1 MTKSYEF
8 NWQKHVPDFLQ
19 EGAVFDRFDEP
30 LHLSCDSWRFDAETS
45 LNHTHTYFLFLIS
58 CVTQSGAEMTLCAA
72 HKHPQMLI
80 RGILDAADV
89 FVGESLR
96 LNVACP
102 ACADRSQK
110 RTPPHAL
117 THVRPDSAGLRAGD
131 VAPLVCDRRGSV
143 IVTETRDPFV
153 FEPSCHFKVDEFGF
167 FLTWKSDGK
176 EGQLLECSLIN
187 SIRPGVVPKMKPF
200 RGSMIRR
207 SVRRADGTRHARD
220 PGASGGRETRETL
233 REPSRRVCLLYVC
246 TRVLLTV
253 RDYISHSGC
262 ACQILTRVRV
272 AAQPRPSLVFVFCS
286 QVFTAG
292 SDCNIYLSARLWRWL
307 VFTGAD
313 GNPLQLFVKQED
325 PKILASLEA
334 AGKSEA
340 DLDGRI
346 ICICSGPDLV
356 NLSFM
361 YMVTDNTETAKKWM
375 EGLRSVIHNF
385 KANNV
390 CPMTCLK
397 KHWMRLSFLTNV
409 NGKIPVRGITRTFG
423 SGKTEKGIFQ
433 ALKEL
438 GLPSGKNDEIEHSAF
453 TFDIFYALT
462 QKICPR
468 TDIEELFKK
477 INGDKSDYLT
487 VEQLVS
493 FLNENQRDPRLNEIL
508 FPFYD
513 AKRVMQI
520 IEKYERDADLK
531 KKVSY
536 SIPIIITYI
545 EMEHPL
551 AHYFISSSH
560 NTYLTGRQFGGKSSV
575 EMYRQVLLS
584 GCRCVELDCWD
595 GKGEDQEP
603 IITHGKAMCTDIL
616 FKDVIQAIK
625 ETAFVTSEYPV
636 ILSFENHCSKPQ
648 QYKMA
653 KYCEEIFGDLLL
665 KQPLEGFPV
674 RDILFPRTQ
683 IQTRPA
689 LVSVENIESGQPLP
703 SPNDLKRKILIKN
716 KRLKPE
722 VEQTL
727 DGKELNSD
735 MKTSNTL
742 SLSEDPSDPDAQDSS
757 LRKKIPD
764 DDVTE
769 ISEATEITDATDV
782 SEASDLENKK
792 KGVETAEDADA
803 EQQLIASYKYEGAT
817 TNIHPYLSAMVNYA
831 QPVKFQGFEVAEER
845 NIHHNMSSFNESVGL
860 GYLKT
865 NAIEFVKYPLT
876 SAHNYPSALKR
887 SGDTV
892 LNDAEITS
900 LVMSFDVDV
909 SRFLGNESAFVP
921 CVPCDPCWAKCT
933 FELFKGNSL
942 SGEPCLSSGS
952 VPLLFPPQTRSY
964 NKRQMSRIYPKGGR
978 VDSSNYMP
986 QIFWNAGCQMV
997 SLNFQTPGTAAA
1009 AGSESRRAPLLYG
1022 ERERERERRARLA
1035 AHLGMQ
1041 LNQGKFE
1048 YNGACGYLLK
1058 PDFMRRADRMF
1069 DPFSE
1074 TPVDGVIAATCSVQV
1089 FSGQFLSDKKIGTYV
1104 EVDMY
1109 GLPTDT
1115 IRKEF
1120 RTRMVM
1126 NNGLN
1131 PYYNEEPFVFRKWHC
1146 GTADLWSVSVVS
1158 VSRSRDA
1165 NILLHQHKDP
1175 SVILPDLAVLRIAVY
1190 DDNNKLIGQRIL
1202 PLDGLQA
1209 GYRHIS
1215 LRNEGNK
1222 PLSLPTVFCNIVL
1235 KTYVPDGFGDVPNE
1249 NCKSDKKGKVSQ
1261 VKTNVTPQ
1269 SSSEVNATQN
1279 NISESKRDNS
1289 AIVNQ
1294 VNIEDLKQMK
1304 TFIKLMKKQQ
1314 KELNTLK
1321 KRHAKE
1327 HNAMQ
1332 KSHCTQVDKMVA
1344 QHDKEKFTL
1353 EKLLEKAIKKR
1364 GENNCSDLKKET
1376 AIKVETLTTDH
1387 KEKVKDM
1394 VAQHTKE
1401 WSEMI
1406 NCHSTEEQEMK
1417 DAHVTQQCELL
1428 RKLLASVQEQQTLQL
1443 KLIHERQSKEMK
1455 ANQAKTSMENSKAIS
1470 QDKSIKNKAERERR
1484 VRELNCSNTKKF
1496 LEERKRLAM
1505 KQAKELEQLQK
1516 SQREQLEKLEKFNEQ
1531 AKDMQKMVKLEEDMD
1546 RRPATVPR
1554 PPALTPPPQRRR
1566 PANPALTVAPPT
1578 LPSSCGSGE
1587 DAAGGTDSSHTFL
1600 YAITII
1606 IFIISSAA
1614 AIMGRQLNTNV
1625 DAVWNPDHTSF
1636 YHPLRFMRPAVSE
1649 LAVDLQLRIAGSV
1662 LRGAVVRIGI
1672 DANRF
1677 PFSDETLNFGST
1689 RV

>member
-1 MTKSYEF
+1 
-8 NWQKHVPDFLQ
+8 
-19 EGAVFDRFDEP
+19 
-30 LHLSCDSWRFDAETS
+30 
-45 LNHTHTYFLFLIS
+45 
-58 CVTQSGAEMTLCAA
+58 
-72 HKHPQMLI
+72 
-80 RGILDAADV
+80 
-89 FVGESLR
+89 
-96 LNVACP
+96 
-102 ACADRSQK
+102 
-110 RTPPHAL
+110 
-117 THVRPDSAGLRAGD
+117 
-131 VAPLVCDRRGSV
+131 
-143 IVTETRDPFV
+143 
-153 FEPSCHFKVDEFGF
+153 
-167 FLTWKSDGK
+167 
-176 EGQLLECSLIN
+176 
-187 SIRPGVVPKMKPF
+187 
-200 RGSMIRR
+200 
-207 SVRRADGTRHARD
+207 
-220 PGASGGRETRETL
+220 
-233 REPSRRVCLLYVC
+233 
-246 TRVLLTV
+246 
-253 RDYISHSGC
+253 
-262 ACQILTRVRV
+262 
-272 AAQPRPSLVFVFCS
+272 
-286 QVFTAG
+286 
-292 SDCNIYLSARLWRWL
+292 
-307 VFTGAD
+307 
-313 GNPLQLFVKQED
+313 
-325 PKILASLEA
+325 
-334 AGKSEA
+334 
-340 DLDGRI
+340 
-346 ICICSGPDLV
+346 
-356 NLSFM
+356 
-361 YMVTDNTETAKKWM
+361 
-375 EGLRSVIHNF
+375 
-385 KANNV
+385 
-390 CPMTCLK
+390 
-397 KHWMRLSFLTNV
+397 
-409 NGKIPVRGITRTFG
+409 
-423 SGKTEKGIFQ
+423 
-433 ALKEL
+433 
-438 GLPSGKNDEIEHSAF
+438 
-453 TFDIFYALT
+453 
-462 QKICPR
+462 
-468 TDIEELFKK
+468 
-477 INGDKSDYLT
+477 
-487 VEQLVS
+487 
-493 FLNENQRDPRLNEIL
+493 
-508 FPFYD
+508 
-513 AKRVMQI
+513 MQI

-531 KKVSY
+531 KKGRMSCDGFCRYLMSDENAPVFLDRLDLCQ
-536 SIPIIITYI
+536 

-722 VEQTL
+722 VEQKQLESFKKHMEAGEMSIQAGEDENDEDLDSAL

-865 NAIEFVKYPLT
+865 NAIEFV
-876 SAHNYPSALKR
+876 N
-887 SGDTV
+887 
-892 LNDAEITS
+892 
-900 LVMSFDVDV
+900 
-909 SRFLGNESAFVP
+909 
-921 CVPCDPCWAKCT
+921 
-933 FELFKGNSL
+933 
-942 SGEPCLSSGS
+942 
-952 VPLLFPPQTRSY
+952 Y

-997 SLNFQTPGTAAA
+997 SLNFQTPD
-1009 AGSESRRAPLLYG
+1009 
-1022 ERERERERRARLA
+1022 
-1035 AHLGMQ
+1035 LGMQ

-1131 PYYNEEPFVFRKWHC
+1131 PYYNEEPFVFRK
-1146 GTADLWSVSVVS
+1146 
-1158 VSRSRDA
+1158 
-1165 NILLHQHKDP
+1165 
-1175 SVILPDLAVLRIAVY
+1175 VILPDLAVLRIAVY

-1235 KTYVPDGFGDVPNE
+1235 KTYVPDGFGAIVDALSDPKKFLTIAEKRADQMRALGIETSDIADVPNE

-1531 AKDMQKMVKLEEDMD
+1531 LLKSHHANSQTQGQRHAED
-1546 RRPATVPR
+1546 
-1554 PPALTPPPQRRR
+1554 
-1566 PANPALTVAPPT
+1566 
-1578 LPSSCGSGE
+1578 GE
-1587 DAAGGTDSSHTFL
+1587 AGGGHGPQTSHGGVG
-1600 YAITII
+1600 A
-1606 IFIISSAA
+1606 
-1614 AIMGRQLNTNV
+1614 
-1625 DAVWNPDHTSF
+1625 P
-1636 YHPLRFMRPAVSE
+1636 
-1649 LAVDLQLRIAGSV
+1649 SV
-1662 LRGAVVRIGI
+1662 
-1672 DANRF
+1672 N
-1677 PFSDETLNFGST
+1677 
-1689 RV
+1689 

>member
-8 NWQKHVPDFLQ
+8 NWQKRIPDFLQ
-19 EGAVFDRFDEP
+19 EGAVFDRFDE
-30 LHLSCDSWRFDAETS
+30 
-45 LNHTHTYFLFLIS
+45 
-58 CVTQSGAEMTLCAA
+58 
-72 HKHPQMLI
+72 
-80 RGILDAADV
+80 
-89 FVGESLR
+89 
-96 LNVACP
+96 
-102 ACADRSQK
+102 
-110 RTPPHAL
+110 
-117 THVRPDSAGLRAGD
+117 
-131 VAPLVCDRRGSV
+131 
-143 IVTETRDPFV
+143 DPFV

-187 SIRPGVVPKMKPF
+187 SIRPGVVPK
-200 RGSMIRR
+200 
-207 SVRRADGTRHARD
+207 
-220 PGASGGRETRETL
+220 
-233 REPSRRVCLLYVC
+233 
-246 TRVLLTV
+246 
-253 RDYISHSGC
+253 
-262 ACQILTRVRV
+262 
-272 AAQPRPSLVFVFCS
+272 
-286 QVFTAG
+286 
-292 SDCNIYLSARLWRWL
+292 
-307 VFTGAD
+307 
-313 GNPLQLFVKQED
+313 D

-334 AGKSEA
+334 AGKNDA

-346 ICICSGPDLV
+346 ICVCSGTDLV

-361 YMVTDNTETAKKWM
+361 YMVMDNTDMTKKWM
-375 EGLRSVIHNF
+375 EGLKSVIHNF

-508 FPFYD
+508 FPFYE

-531 KKVSY
+531 KKGRMSSDGFCRYLMSDENAPVFLDRLDLCQ
-536 SIPIIITYI
+536 
-545 EMEHPL
+545 EMDQPL
-551 AHYFISSSH
+551 AHYLISSSH

-636 ILSFENHCSKPQ
+636 ILSFENHCSKTQ

-653 KYCEEIFGDLLL
+653 KYCEEIFGELLL

-674 RDILFPRTQ
+674 RDLFPRTQ

-689 LVSVENIESGQPLP
+689 LVSVENIEAGQQLP

-722 VEQTL
+722 VEQKQLESFKKHMEAGEMSIQAGEDENEEDLDSAL

-735 MKTSNTL
+735 LKSSNTL
-742 SLSEDPSDPDAQDSS
+742 SLLEDADAEAQDSS
-757 LRKKIPD
+757 RKKIPD

-792 KGVETAEDADA
+792 KSVETAEEADA

-831 QPVKFQGFEVAEER
+831 QPVKFQSFEVAEER

-865 NAIEFVKYPLT
+865 NAIEFV
-876 SAHNYPSALKR
+876 N
-887 SGDTV
+887 
-892 LNDAEITS
+892 
-900 LVMSFDVDV
+900 
-909 SRFLGNESAFVP
+909 
-921 CVPCDPCWAKCT
+921 
-933 FELFKGNSL
+933 
-942 SGEPCLSSGS
+942 
-952 VPLLFPPQTRSY
+952 Y

-997 SLNFQTPGTAAA
+997 SLNFQTPD
-1009 AGSESRRAPLLYG
+1009 
-1022 ERERERERRARLA
+1022 
-1035 AHLGMQ
+1035 LGMQ

-1058 PDFMRRADRMF
+1058 PDFMRRGDRMF

-1131 PYYNEEPFVFRKWHC
+1131 PYYNEEPFVFRK
-1146 GTADLWSVSVVS
+1146 
-1158 VSRSRDA
+1158 
-1165 NILLHQHKDP
+1165 
-1175 SVILPDLAVLRIAVY
+1175 VILPDLAVLRIAVY

-1235 KTYVPDGFGDVPNE
+1235 KTYVPDGFGAIVDALSDPKKFLTIAEKRADQMRALGIETSDIADVPNE
-1249 NCKSDKKGKVSQ
+1249 NCKSDKKGKVNQ

-1279 NISESKRDNS
+1279 NVSESKRDNS

-1321 KRHAKE
+1321 KRHTKE
-1327 HNAMQ
+1327 HNTMQ

-1364 GENNCSDLKKET
+1364 GENNCSELKKET

-1428 RKLLASVQEQQTLQL
+1428 KKLLASVQEQQTLQL

-1484 VRELNCSNTKKF
+1484 VRELNSSNTKKF

-1546 RRPATVPR
+1546 RRPATV
-1554 PPALTPPPQRRR
+1554 
-1566 PANPALTVAPPT
+1566 V
-1578 LPSSCGSGE
+1578 
-1587 DAAGGTDSSHTFL
+1587 
-1600 YAITII
+1600 
-1606 IFIISSAA
+1606 
-1614 AIMGRQLNTNV
+1614 
-1625 DAVWNPDHTSF
+1625 
-1636 YHPLRFMRPAVSE
+1636 
-1649 LAVDLQLRIAGSV
+1649 
-1662 LRGAVVRIGI
+1662 
-1672 DANRF
+1672 
-1677 PFSDETLNFGST
+1677 
-1689 RV
+1689 

>member
-1 MTKSYEF
+1 
-8 NWQKHVPDFLQ
+8 
-19 EGAVFDRFDEP
+19 
-30 LHLSCDSWRFDAETS
+30 
-45 LNHTHTYFLFLIS
+45 
-58 CVTQSGAEMTLCAA
+58 
-72 HKHPQMLI
+72 
-80 RGILDAADV
+80 
-89 FVGESLR
+89 
-96 LNVACP
+96 
-102 ACADRSQK
+102 
-110 RTPPHAL
+110 
-117 THVRPDSAGLRAGD
+117 
-131 VAPLVCDRRGSV
+131 
-143 IVTETRDPFV
+143 
-153 FEPSCHFKVDEFGF
+153 
-167 FLTWKSDGK
+167 
-176 EGQLLECSLIN
+176 
-187 SIRPGVVPKMKPF
+187 
-200 RGSMIRR
+200 
-207 SVRRADGTRHARD
+207 
-220 PGASGGRETRETL
+220 
-233 REPSRRVCLLYVC
+233 
-246 TRVLLTV
+246 
-253 RDYISHSGC
+253 
-262 ACQILTRVRV
+262 
-272 AAQPRPSLVFVFCS
+272 
-286 QVFTAG
+286 
-292 SDCNIYLSARLWRWL
+292 
-307 VFTGAD
+307 
-313 GNPLQLFVKQED
+313 
-325 PKILASLEA
+325 
-334 AGKSEA
+334 
-340 DLDGRI
+340 
-346 ICICSGPDLV
+346 
-356 NLSFM
+356 
-361 YMVTDNTETAKKWM
+361 
-375 EGLRSVIHNF
+375 
-385 KANNV
+385 
-390 CPMTCLK
+390 
-397 KHWMRLSFLTNV
+397 
-409 NGKIPVRGITRTFG
+409 
-423 SGKTEKGIFQ
+423 
-433 ALKEL
+433 
-438 GLPSGKNDEIEHSAF
+438 
-453 TFDIFYALT
+453 
-462 QKICPR
+462 
-468 TDIEELFKK
+468 
-477 INGDKSDYLT
+477 
-487 VEQLVS
+487 
-493 FLNENQRDPRLNEIL
+493 
-508 FPFYD
+508 
-513 AKRVMQI
+513 MQI

-531 KKVSY
+531 KKGHMSSDGFCRYLMSDENAPVFLDRLDLCQ
-536 SIPIIITYI
+536 

-551 AHYFISSSH
+551 AHYLISSSH

-636 ILSFENHCSKPQ
+636 ILSFENHCSKTQ

-653 KYCEEIFGDLLL
+653 KYCEEIFGELLL

-674 RDILFPRTQ
+674 RDLFPRTQ
-683 IQTRPA
+683 IQTFM
-689 LVSVENIESGQPLP
+689 ENIEAGQPLP
-703 SPNDLKRKILIKN
+703 SPSDLKRKILIKN

-722 VEQTL
+722 VEQKQLESFKKHMEAGEMSLQTGEDENDEDL
-727 DGKELNSD
+727 DSALEGKELNSD

-764 DDVTE
+764 EDVTE

-782 SEASDLENKK
+782 SEASELENKK

-817 TNIHPYLSAMVNYA
+817 TNIHPHLSAMVNYA
-831 QPVKFQGFEVAEER
+831 QPVKFQSFQVAEER

-865 NAIEFVKYPLT
+865 NAIEFV
-876 SAHNYPSALKR
+876 N
-887 SGDTV
+887 
-892 LNDAEITS
+892 
-900 LVMSFDVDV
+900 
-909 SRFLGNESAFVP
+909 
-921 CVPCDPCWAKCT
+921 
-933 FELFKGNSL
+933 
-942 SGEPCLSSGS
+942 
-952 VPLLFPPQTRSY
+952 Y

-997 SLNFQTPGTAAA
+997 SLNFQTPD
-1009 AGSESRRAPLLYG
+1009 
-1022 ERERERERRARLA
+1022 
-1035 AHLGMQ
+1035 LGMQ

-1131 PYYNEEPFVFRKWHC
+1131 PYYNEEPFVFRK
-1146 GTADLWSVSVVS
+1146 
-1158 VSRSRDA
+1158 
-1165 NILLHQHKDP
+1165 
-1175 SVILPDLAVLRIAVY
+1175 VILPDLAVLRIAVY

-1235 KTYVPDGFGDVPNE
+1235 KTYVPDGFGAIVDALSDPKKFLTIAEKRADQMRALGIETSDIADVPNE
-1249 NCKSDKKGKVSQ
+1249 SCKSDKKGKVSQ

-1269 SSSEVNATQN
+1269 SSSDVNATQN
-1279 NISESKRDNS
+1279 NVSENKRDNFS
-1289 AIVNQ
+1289 ILNL

-1332 KSHCTQVDKMVA
+1332 KSHCTQVDRMVA
-1344 QHDKEKFTL
+1344 QHDKEKFSL

-1364 GENNCSDLKKET
+1364 GENNCSELKKET

-1387 KEKVKDM
+1387 KEKVKDI

-1455 ANQAKTSMENSKAIS
+1455 GNQAKTSMENSKAIS

-1484 VRELNCSNTKKF
+1484 VRELNSSNTKKF

-1516 SQREQLEKLEKFNEQ
+1516 SQREQLDKLEKFNEQ
-1531 AKDMQKMVKLEEDMD
+1531 LLKSHHANSQTQGQRHAEDGE
-1546 RRPATVPR
+1546 AGGGHG
-1554 PPALTPPPQRRR
+1554 PQ
-1566 PANPALTVAPPT
+1566 TSHGGVSAPPV
-1578 LPSSCGSGE
+1578 
-1587 DAAGGTDSSHTFL
+1587 
-1600 YAITII
+1600 
-1606 IFIISSAA
+1606 
-1614 AIMGRQLNTNV
+1614 N
-1625 DAVWNPDHTSF
+1625 
-1636 YHPLRFMRPAVSE
+1636 
-1649 LAVDLQLRIAGSV
+1649 
-1662 LRGAVVRIGI
+1662 
-1672 DANRF
+1672 
-1677 PFSDETLNFGST
+1677 
-1689 RV
+1689 

>member
-1 MTKSYEF
+1 MTKSYQF
-8 NWQKHVPDFLQ
+8 NWQKHIPDFLQ
-19 EGAVFDRFDEP
+19 EGAVFDRFDE
-30 LHLSCDSWRFDAETS
+30 
-45 LNHTHTYFLFLIS
+45 
-58 CVTQSGAEMTLCAA
+58 
-72 HKHPQMLI
+72 
-80 RGILDAADV
+80 
-89 FVGESLR
+89 
-96 LNVACP
+96 
-102 ACADRSQK
+102 
-110 RTPPHAL
+110 
-117 THVRPDSAGLRAGD
+117 
-131 VAPLVCDRRGSV
+131 
-143 IVTETRDPFV
+143 DPFV

-187 SIRPGVVPKMKPF
+187 SIRPGVVPK
-200 RGSMIRR
+200 
-207 SVRRADGTRHARD
+207 
-220 PGASGGRETRETL
+220 
-233 REPSRRVCLLYVC
+233 
-246 TRVLLTV
+246 
-253 RDYISHSGC
+253 
-262 ACQILTRVRV
+262 
-272 AAQPRPSLVFVFCS
+272 
-286 QVFTAG
+286 
-292 SDCNIYLSARLWRWL
+292 
-307 VFTGAD
+307 
-313 GNPLQLFVKQED
+313 D

-334 AGKSEA
+334 SGKSEA

-346 ICICSGPDLV
+346 ICVCSGTDLV

-361 YMVTDNTETAKKWM
+361 YMVTDSTDTAKKWM
-375 EGLRSVIHNF
+375 EGLKSVIHNF

-477 INGDKSDYLT
+477 INGDKTDYLT

-508 FPFYD
+508 FPFYE

-520 IEKYERDADLK
+520 IEKYERDTDLK
-531 KKVSY
+531 KKGHMSSDGFCRYLMSDENAPVFLDRLDLCQ
-536 SIPIIITYI
+536 

-595 GKGEDQEP
+595 GKSEDQEP

-636 ILSFENHCSKPQ
+636 ILSFENHCSKTQ

-653 KYCEEIFGDLLL
+653 KYCEEIFGELLL

-674 RDILFPRTQ
+674 RDLFPCTQ

-689 LVSVENIESGQPLP
+689 LIEAGQPLP

-722 VEQTL
+722 VEQKQLESFKKHMEAGEMSIQTGEDEIDEDL
-727 DGKELNSD
+727 DSALDCKELNSD
-735 MKTSNTL
+735 LKSSNTV
-742 SLSEDPSDPDAQDSS
+742 SLSEDPDAEAQDSS
-757 LRKKIPD
+757 RKKIPN

-769 ISEATEITDATDV
+769 ISEATEIMDATDV
-782 SEASDLENKK
+782 SEVSELENKK
-792 KGVETAEDADA
+792 KSAEAAEDADA

-831 QPVKFQGFEVAEER
+831 QPVKFQSFEVAEER

-865 NAIEFVKYPLT
+865 NAIEFV
-876 SAHNYPSALKR
+876 N
-887 SGDTV
+887 
-892 LNDAEITS
+892 
-900 LVMSFDVDV
+900 
-909 SRFLGNESAFVP
+909 
-921 CVPCDPCWAKCT
+921 
-933 FELFKGNSL
+933 
-942 SGEPCLSSGS
+942 
-952 VPLLFPPQTRSY
+952 Y

-997 SLNFQTPGTAAA
+997 SLNFQTPD
-1009 AGSESRRAPLLYG
+1009 
-1022 ERERERERRARLA
+1022 
-1035 AHLGMQ
+1035 LGMQ

-1131 PYYNEEPFVFRKWHC
+1131 PYYNEEPFVFRK
-1146 GTADLWSVSVVS
+1146 
-1158 VSRSRDA
+1158 
-1165 NILLHQHKDP
+1165 
-1175 SVILPDLAVLRIAVY
+1175 VILPDLAVLRIAVY

-1235 KTYVPDGFGDVPNE
+1235 KTYVPDGFGAIVDALSDPKKFLTIAEKRADQMRALGIETSDIADIPNE

-1269 SSSEVNATQN
+1269 SSSEMNATQN
-1279 NISESKRDNS
+1279 NVSESKRDNS
-1289 AIVNQ
+1289 AIVNH

-1364 GENNCSDLKKET
+1364 GENNCSELKKET
-1376 AIKVETLTTDH
+1376 AIKVEMLTTDH
-1387 KEKVKDM
+1387 KEKVKDI

-1484 VRELNCSNTKKF
+1484 VRELNSSNTKKF

-1516 SQREQLEKLEKFNEQ
+1516 SQREQLDKLEKFNEQ
-1531 AKDMQKMVKLEEDMD
+1531 LLKSHHANSQTQGQRHAED
-1546 RRPATVPR
+1546 
-1554 PPALTPPPQRRR
+1554 
-1566 PANPALTVAPPT
+1566 
-1578 LPSSCGSGE
+1578 GE
-1587 DAAGGTDSSHTFL
+1587 AGGGHGPQTSHGGV
-1600 YAITII
+1600 
-1606 IFIISSAA
+1606 SA
-1614 AIMGRQLNTNV
+1614 
-1625 DAVWNPDHTSF
+1625 P
-1636 YHPLRFMRPAVSE
+1636 
-1649 LAVDLQLRIAGSV
+1649 SV
-1662 LRGAVVRIGI
+1662 
-1672 DANRF
+1672 N
-1677 PFSDETLNFGST
+1677 
-1689 RV
+1689 